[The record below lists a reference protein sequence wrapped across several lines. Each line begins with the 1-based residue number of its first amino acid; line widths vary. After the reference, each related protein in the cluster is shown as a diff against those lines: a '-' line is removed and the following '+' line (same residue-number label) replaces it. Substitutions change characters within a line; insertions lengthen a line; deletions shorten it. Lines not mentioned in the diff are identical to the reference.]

1 MMYLVDVNLP
11 KKFKFFNRPEFS
23 FVVDIQATLPDTE
36 IWTHALE
43 NDFVILKDADFY
55 TRALIAQ
62 RRPKI
67 IRFKLGN
74 QTLAELHQYFSD
86 YWQLLTDL
94 IQVHT
99 LIVAYPDRVDI
110 IF

>member
-1 MMYLVDVNLP
+1 MY
-11 KKFKFFNRPEFS
+11 
-23 FVVDIQATLPDTE
+23 
-36 IWTHALE
+36 ALE
-43 NDFVILKDADFY
+43 NDFVILTKDADFY
-55 TRALIAQ
+55 TRALTAQ

-94 IQVHT
+94 IQVNT